1 MYSSQRID
9 TQSLHD
15 MYTGTL
21 QGSVYDSASLEGAH
35 SLEDRA
41 VPTVDPRYNYHVAEL
56 YSYM

>member
-1 MYSSQRID
+1 
-9 TQSLHD
+9 